1 MKTGRNRGFTLIE
14 LLVVIAIIALLVGI
28 LLPALGKAR
37 KNAQQLK
44 DGTQVRGI
52 MQAMTSW
59 ASDNRQKFPVPSAAD
74 ANNQTVVSNF
84 KNRTGSILSLMI
96 WNQTITPE
104 LCVSP
109 AEAGK
114 SVPYTDYQ
122 YSSPAGSQ
130 QLREGKY
137 AVYDPRFLGSP
148 QDNLDIEGVMNAP
161 PAVGA
166 PPSRT
171 AHNSYAHN
179 CIEGARKTNWSS
191 TLNASQAVVG
201 NRGPLY
207 VEVATP
213 NFAANQTWTLTTAQL
228 TRYGASSET
237 LFIHGSENKW
247 EGNVA
252 FGDVHVEFQLQP
264 DPETATF
271 VDRQGQTNPVNERDN
286 LFVDET
292 NEGTDPASFQTRK
305 NALLRIWKQG
315 IPVPTVP
322 NTPSIPFTEDFV
334 TLMQGSSEYI
344 WIDGQ

>member
-52 MQAMTSW
+52 MQAMVNWS
-59 ASDNRQKFPVPSAAD
+59 SDNRQKFPVPSQAD
-74 ANNQTVVSNF
+74 ANNQTVASNF
-84 KNRTGSILSLMI
+84 KNRTGSIISLMV

-114 SVPYTDYQ
+114 AVPYTDYQ
-122 YSSPAGSQ
+122 YSNPVGVAIQ
-130 QLREGKY
+130 QGKY

-148 QDNLDIEGVMNAP
+148 LDDADGEGVQNLPTAVGTP
-161 PAVGA
+161 PA
-166 PPSRT
+166 RT
-171 AHNSYAHN
+171 ANNSYAHN
-179 CIEGARKTNWSS
+179 CIEGGRKANWSS
-191 TLNASQAVVG
+191 TLNASQAVFG

-207 VEVATP
+207 DQTATP
-213 NFAANQTWTLTTAQL
+213 NFQGGESWLLKSGALS
-228 TRYGASSET
+228 RYGASSET

-247 EGNVA
+247 EGNIA
-252 FGDVHVEFQLQP
+252 FGDVHVEFVLQP

-271 VDRQGQTNPVNERDN
+271 VDRQGQTDPVNERDN

-292 NEGTDPASFQTRK
+292 NEGTDPAAFQTRK
-305 NALLRIWKQG
+305 NALLRIWKKG
-315 IPVPTVP
+315 IPVPAIA
-322 NTPSIPFTEDFV
+322 NSGPFPFLEDYV
-334 TLMQGSSEYI
+334 NASTGSSEYI
-344 WIDGQ
+344 WMDGQ